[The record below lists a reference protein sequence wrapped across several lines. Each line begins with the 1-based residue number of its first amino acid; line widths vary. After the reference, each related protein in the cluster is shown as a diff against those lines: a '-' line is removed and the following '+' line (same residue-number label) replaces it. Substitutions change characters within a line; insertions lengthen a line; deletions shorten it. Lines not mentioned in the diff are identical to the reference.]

1 MLGYYIYN
9 KEILLCLQEEEEEKG
24 KNDVWEK
31 YVETPCNAHIDKKK
45 SLREEGT

>member
-9 KEILLCLQEEEEEKG
+9 KEILLCLQEEEEKG